1 MIPPSIRSIISIR
14 WLRII
19 ILRDLR
25 NVQYN
30 IWNGLHWGRP
40 RDMHDLPYFERVI
53 VEVQLR
59 CRWIL
64 EVVLTDNR
72 SLFFVAKM

>member
-1 MIPPSIRSIISIR
+1 
-14 WLRII
+14 
-19 ILRDLR
+19 
-25 NVQYN
+25 
-30 IWNGLHWGRP
+30 
-40 RDMHDLPYFERVI
+40 MHDLPYFERVI